1 MKKAILVLGV
11 ILISTPAWA
20 RHHHHTRH
28 YHHHAGGGGRPSA
41 WCGWYMRQV
50 LGVRDAAFNLARNWA
65 HYGQPASPGVGVI
78 VVWSHHVGRIV
89 GGGPGHWVV
98 ESGNDGHAVR
108 RRERS
113 IAGAIA
119 FRRV

>member
-1 MKKAILVLGV
+1 MKRLVLVLG
-11 ILISTPAWA
+11 LIVVATPVYAK
-20 RHHHHTRH
+20 HHHHR
-28 YHHHAGGGGRPSA
+28 YHHSGHHADGRPHA
-41 WCGWYMRQV
+41 WCGWWMRQA
-50 LGVRDAAFNLARNWA
+50 LGVADRAYNLARNWA
-65 HYGQPASPGVGVI
+65 HYGVASGPGVGVI
-78 VVWSHHVGRIV
+78 VVWNHHVGRIV
-89 GGGPGHWVV
+89 GGSAGHWVV